1 MPSSIPKRR
10 AACSWS
16 YIRCEI
22 TDGGFQVRRFILLG
36 YNRIMLVGMDSIL
49 KDQCK
54 LAPGR
59 PVIVAVSGG
68 PDSLC
73 LMDILYK
80 AGYPIVI
87 AHFNHKLREE
97 SDAEAEALGQMAER
111 LQVPFAVESADVR
124 AYSSENKLSI
134 EEAARNLRYTF
145 LFEQARR
152 YDAQAVA
159 AGHTADDQVET
170 VLMHFVRGA
179 GLRGL
184 KGMTY
189 RTVLPAF
196 DPAVP
201 IIRPLLDVWREETVV
216 YCAGQG
222 LRPFHDP
229 SNESL
234 NFLRNRIRHL
244 LVPTLETYNPKF
256 REAAWRTAQLLSAD
270 HEIVRDAVAVA
281 WQQVT
286 STESENLVVLDAAIL
301 SSYSIGLQR
310 HLIRMALE
318 RIVPQEEI
326 SFDALERA
334 AGFLVD
340 SDGRAQ
346 LSLPGDARL
355 LREENRIYI
364 AGRDAVLSFERWPQ
378 LPGDKDSI
386 PLPVPGEVN
395 LPGGW
400 RITCE
405 HWNIPALAREQMQA
419 NENPLQVW
427 LDADKLAGDLSLRI
441 RREGDR
447 FEPFGLG
454 GHTQKLSDFF
464 TNVKLPQRARD
475 RWPLLSVNDV
485 IAWIPG
491 YQLAD
496 PFRITKNSRRIL
508 YFTLVPPKK
517 DDPSL
522 DG

>member
-1 MPSSIPKRR
+1 
-10 AACSWS
+10 
-16 YIRCEI
+16 
-22 TDGGFQVRRFILLG
+22 
-36 YNRIMLVGMDSIL
+36 MLIGMDSIL
-49 KDQCK
+49 KDRCK
-54 LAPGR
+54 LVPGR

-73 LMDILYK
+73 LMDILQK
-80 AGYPIVI
+80 VGYPIII

-97 SDAEAEALGQMAER
+97 SDAEADALNEMAGR
-111 LQVPFAVESADVR
+111 LQVPFVTESADVR
-124 AYSSENKLSI
+124 AYSNENKLSI
-134 EEAARNLRYTF
+134 EEAARNLRYSF
-145 LFEQARR
+145 LFDQARLHQ
-152 YDAQAVA
+152 AQAVA
-159 AGHTADDQVET
+159 VGHTADDQVET

-184 KGMTY
+184 KGMNY
-189 RTVLPAF
+189 RTVLSAF
-196 DPAVP
+196 HPDIP
-201 IIRPLLDVWREETVV
+201 IVRPLLDVWREETLV

-256 REAAWRTAQLLSAD
+256 REAAWRTSQLLSAD
-270 HEIVRDAVAVA
+270 YEIIRGAVDAA
-281 WQQVT
+281 WQQT
-286 STESENLVVLDAAIL
+286 AIAESDSLIALDASL
-301 SSYSIGLQR
+301 FSKYSVGLQR
-310 HLIRMALE
+310 YLIRTALE
-318 RIVPQEEI
+318 KIVPQEEI
-326 SFDALERA
+326 PFAVLERA
-334 AGFLVD
+334 TGFLSNVN
-340 SDGRAQ
+340 GGAR

-364 AGRDAVLSFERWPQ
+364 AGRDAILSFERWPQ
-378 LPGDKDSI
+378 LPGDSDLI
-386 PLPVPGEVN
+386 PMPVPGEVN

-400 RITCE
+400 RVVCE

-419 NENPLQVW
+419 NENPLQAW
-427 LDADKLAGDLSLRI
+427 LDADKLGVGDLSLRI

-475 RWPLLSVNDV
+475 RWPLLSLGDT

-496 PFRITKNSRRIL
+496 PFRITKNSRQII
-508 YFTLVPPKK
+508 YITLTPPRQE
-517 DDPSL
+517 DSPSE
-522 DG
+522 

>member
-1 MPSSIPKRR
+1 
-10 AACSWS
+10 
-16 YIRCEI
+16 
-22 TDGGFQVRRFILLG
+22 
-36 YNRIMLVGMDSIL
+36 MLIGMDSIL
-49 KDQCK
+49 NDQCG
-54 LAPGR
+54 LVPGR

-73 LMDILYK
+73 LMDILHK
-80 AGYPIVI
+80 AGYPIIV

-97 SDAEAEALGQMAER
+97 SDAEAEALAQMAER

-124 AYSSENKLSI
+124 AYSNEHKLSI

-152 YDAQAVA
+152 YQAQAVA
-159 AGHTADDQVET
+159 VGHTADDQVET

-184 KGMTY
+184 KGMMY
-189 RTVLPAF
+189 RTVLSAF

-201 IIRPLLDVWREETVV
+201 IVRPLLDVWREETVV

-229 SNESL
+229 SNDSL

-244 LVPTLETYNPKF
+244 LIPTLETYNPKF
-256 REAAWRTAQLLSAD
+256 REAAWRTSQLLSAD
-270 HEIVRDAVAVA
+270 HEIVRDAVDAA
-281 WQQVT
+281 WQKT
-286 STESENLVVLDAAIL
+286 AIAESDNLIALDDSL
-301 SSYSIGLQR
+301 FSSYSIGLQR
-310 HLIRMALE
+310 YLIRTALE
-318 RIVPQEEI
+318 KIVSQEEI
-326 SFDALERA
+326 AYAVLERA
-334 AGFLVD
+334 AAFLAD
-340 SDGRAQ
+340 GDGRTP

-364 AGRDAVLSFERWPQ
+364 VGRNAVLPFERWPQ
-378 LPGDKDSI
+378 IPGDVDSI
-386 PLPVPGEVN
+386 TLPVPGEVT

-400 RITCE
+400 KFVCE
-405 HWNIPALAREQMQA
+405 KWNIPALAREQMQA
-419 NENPLQVW
+419 NEDPLQAW
-427 LDADKLAGDLSLRI
+427 LDAEKLTGDLSLRI

-447 FEPFGLG
+447 FEPLGLG

-475 RWPLLSVNDV
+475 RWPLLCLDET

-496 PFRITKNSRRIL
+496 PFRLTKNSKQIL
-508 YFTLVPPKK
+508 YFILMPPKK
-517 DDPSL
+517 NATLSAE
-522 DG
+522 